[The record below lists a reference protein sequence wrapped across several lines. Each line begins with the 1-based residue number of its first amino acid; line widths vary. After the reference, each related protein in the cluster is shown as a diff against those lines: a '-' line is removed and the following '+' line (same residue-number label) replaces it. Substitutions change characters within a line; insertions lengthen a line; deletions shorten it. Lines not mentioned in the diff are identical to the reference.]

1 MTGIS
6 LTSSSCLR
14 FPPWRQIPVCDHRVV
29 EINCW
34 ERRGGKTT
42 LRVPRPKPELIT
54 ALQAAIDE
62 VRATDSDDISV
73 ASELPSSVPA
83 WLRSAARLVLG
94 LGSVL
99 VTVLLLA
106 LFVVDTE
113 TRGTLVLSLVV
124 VIGVGGLFVMVV
136 GRLDVTVTIHRNG
149 QLVRKG
155 WNGFTEIDL
164 RDCQRVTINA
174 DRSTGTDESRL
185 PVDRRRE
192 RHRPDT

>member
-1 MTGIS
+1 M
-6 LTSSSCLR
+6 
-14 FPPWRQIPVCDHRVV
+14 
-29 EINCW
+29 
-34 ERRGGKTT
+34 
-42 LRVPRPKPELIT
+42 RVPRPKPELIT

-73 ASELPSSVPA
+73 ASEVPSSVPA

-174 DRSTGTDESRL
+174 DRRTGTDESRL
-185 PVDRRRE
+185 PVDRWRE

>member
-1 MTGIS
+1 
-6 LTSSSCLR
+6 
-14 FPPWRQIPVCDHRVV
+14 
-29 EINCW
+29 
-34 ERRGGKTT
+34 

-73 ASELPSSVPA
+73 ASEVPSSVPA

-174 DRSTGTDESRL
+174 DRRTGTDESRL

>member
-73 ASELPSSVPA
+73 ASEVPSSVPA

-174 DRSTGTDESRL
+174 DRRTGTDESRL